1 MPKYDY
7 NCSECNTQFE
17 LKHSYKFKDA
27 KCIHCGSLQVSKIFL
42 MVSKIVTRLS
52 SHNSAPKVG
61 KEVNKAIT
69 DGQAELEKTKKEL
82 KGKVYKK

>member
-1 MPKYDY
+1 
-7 NCSECNTQFE
+7 
-17 LKHSYKFKDA
+17 
-27 KCIHCGSLQVSKIFL
+27 

-52 SHNSAPKVG
+52 SNNSAPKVG